1 MVYFYVAF
9 HIKNYINFFTMIRY
23 HQFYECFMEGN
34 YFLLK
39 IIQEILSLN
48 IDGYIKIKPVVLILN
63 I

>member
-1 MVYFYVAF
+1 
-9 HIKNYINFFTMIRY
+9 MIRY